1 MKRTDLLKS
10 LIRKNDTKMALLVMD
25 GLGGLPGPEGMTELE
40 AAAKPN
46 LDKLARRSELG
57 LLDIVD
63 VGITPGSGPG
73 HLSLFGYDP
82 LECTIGRG
90 ILEAIGVGAHVGPG
104 DVSARGNFCRKDSS
118 DIIVDRRAGRIATE
132 KSALLV
138 QKLAEKIKEI
148 DGVAV
153 KLYAGKEHRFVAVF
167 SGKGLSE
174 QVADA
179 DPQQEGIPIRW
190 AVAKT
195 PEGEKTAKVV
205 NEFIRRTTEIL
216 KGEQEANCCLLR
228 GFSAPPEIPLL
239 PDLYGIR
246 PLAVATYP
254 MYKGLARLVGMD
266 VAKAGETLEELF
278 DTVERE
284 WKNYDF
290 FYIHVKYTDSR
301 GEDGDFPAKRKVVET
316 VDGLLPRLLALSP
329 DVLAVTGDHSTPS
342 TMSAH
347 SWHPSPFLL
356 SSPFVRYGDPKTF
369 SERECCIGAAGRME
383 GSKLLGLML
392 AHAQRLD
399 KYGA

>member
-1 MKRTDLLKS
+1 MNRRDLLKS
-10 LIRKNDTKMALLVMD
+10 LTRENHTKMALLVLD
-25 GLGGLPGPEGMTELE
+25 GLGGLPGAEGMTELE
-40 AAAKPN
+40 AAVKPN
-46 LDKLARRSELG
+46 FDKLAHVSELG

-82 LECTIGRG
+82 LECSIGRG
-90 ILEAIGVGAHVGPG
+90 ILEAIGVGAEVGKG
-104 DVSARGNFCRKDSS
+104 DISARGNFCTKNSS

-132 KSALLV
+132 KSVLLV
-138 QKLAEKIKEI
+138 QKLAENINEV
-148 DGVAV
+148 DGVSV
-153 KLYAGKEHRFVAVF
+153 KLYPGKEHRFVVVF
-167 SGKGLSE
+167 SGEGLSE

-179 DPQQEGIPIRW
+179 DPQQEGVPMRW
-190 AVAKT
+190 AEAKS
-195 PEGEKTAKVV
+195 PEGERTANIV
-205 NEFIRRTTEIL
+205 NTFIKKASEIL
-216 KGEQEANCCLLR
+216 KDEKEANSCLLR
-228 GFSAPPEIPLL
+228 GFSAPPDIPLL

-266 VAKAGETLEELF
+266 VAEAGETLEELF

-301 GEDGDFPAKRKVVET
+301 GEDGDFSGKREVVET

-356 SSPFVRYGDPKTF
+356 SSPFVRSGDAKTF
-369 SERECCIGAAGRME
+369 SERECRVGAAGRMP

-392 AHAQRLD
+392 ANAQRLD

>member
-1 MKRTDLLKS
+1 MNRTDLLKS
-10 LIRKNDTKMALLVMD
+10 LIRKNDSKMVLLVMD

-40 AAAKPN
+40 AAVKPN
-46 LDKLARRSELG
+46 FDSLAQRSELG
-57 LLDIVD
+57 LLDMVD

-82 LECTIGRG
+82 LECSIGRG
-90 ILEAIGVGAHVGPG
+90 ILEAIGVGAEVGRG
-104 DVSARGNFCRKDSS
+104 DISARGNFCTKDSA
-118 DIIVDRRAGRIATE
+118 DMILDRRAGRIATE

-138 QKLAEKIKEI
+138 QKLAENITEI
-148 DGVAV
+148 DGVSV
-153 KLYAGKEHRFVAVF
+153 KLYPGKEHRFVLVL
-167 SGKGLSE
+167 SGKGISE

-179 DPQQEGIPIRW
+179 DPQQEGVPMRW
-190 AVAKT
+190 AEAKR
-195 PEGEKTAKVV
+195 PEGEKTANIV
-205 NEFIRRTTEIL
+205 NTFIKRAAEVL
-216 KGEQEANCCLLR
+216 KDEKEANCCLLR
-228 GFSAPPEIPLL
+228 GFSAPPDIPLL

-301 GEDGDFPAKRKVVET
+301 GEDGDFSAKREVVET
-316 VDGLLPRLLALSP
+316 VDSLLPRLLALSP

-347 SWHPSPFLL
+347 SWHPSPFLI
-356 SSPFVRYGDPKTF
+356 SSPFVRSGDANTF
-369 SERECCIGAAGRME
+369 SERECRIGAAGRMP
-383 GSKLLGLML
+383 GRKLLGLML

>member
-1 MKRTDLLKS
+1 
-10 LIRKNDTKMALLVMD
+10 
-25 GLGGLPGPEGMTELE
+25 
-40 AAAKPN
+40 
-46 LDKLARRSELG
+46 
-57 LLDIVD
+57 LDIVD

-90 ILEAIGVGAHVGPG
+90 ILEAIGVGAEVGMG
-104 DVSARGNFCRKDSS
+104 DISARGNFCRKNDS

-132 KSALLV
+132 KSARLV
-138 QKLAEKIKEI
+138 EKLAENIKEI
-148 DGVAV
+148 NGVSV
-153 KLYAGKEHRFVAVF
+153 KLYPGKEHRFVVVF
-167 SGKGLSE
+167 SGKGISE

-179 DPQQEGIPIRW
+179 DPQQEDVPMRW
-190 AVAKT
+190 AAAKG
-195 PEGEKTAKVV
+195 PEGEKMAEVV
-205 NEFIRRTTEIL
+205 NEFIRRVSDIL
-216 KGEQEANCCLLR
+216 KDEKEANCCLLR
-228 GFSAPPEIPLL
+228 GFSAPPDIPLL

-301 GEDGDFPAKRKVVET
+301 GEDGDFSAKREVVET
-316 VDGLLPRLLALSP
+316 VDGLLPRLLTLSP
-329 DVLAVTGDHSTPS
+329 DVIAVTGDHSTPS

-356 SSPFVRYGDPKTF
+356 SSPFVRSGDAVTF
-369 SERECCIGAAGRME
+369 SERECRVGAAGRMP

-392 AHAQRLD
+392 ANAQRLD